1 MALANP
7 YRQYRQ
13 TKIGTADRTQLII
26 LLYDGAIIYL
36 KRAKNKLSEQELEEK
51 GNLLFKAQD
60 VILELMGGLDM
71 NIGDVAES
79 LVSLYNYMLRRINE
93 ANIKNDPKAIDEIIA
108 LLIGLRR
115 TWAEAILNL
124 KTENGKGAT
133 ATYRP
138 VSTRGSVRAR
148 EKHV

>member
-13 TKIGTADRTQLII
+13 TKIGTADKTQLII

-36 KRAKNKLSEQELEEK
+36 KRAKKKLSEQELEEK

-93 ANIKNDPKAIDEIIA
+93 ANIKNDPKVIDEIIA
-108 LLIGLRR
+108 LLIGLRQ

-124 KTENGKGAT
+124 KTKNGKGAT

-138 VSTRGSVRAR
+138 ISERGKVRAR
-148 EKHV
+148 EKRV